1 MNTLALQFQLVKLR
15 NLNFQEIKMAKFAI
29 VGFYL
34 SINALLFIWLSF
46 KVIGVRR
53 SEQISIGDGDNQ
65 TLSHRM
71 RAQGNAAEY
80 MPIFFLLLG
89 AAATLSTP
97 PLALHIFGAAF
108 TIGRILHGYWF
119 LNPSKNLKPRITGM
133 MLTLGSISILGVG
146 LLAHSVVIMAG
157 GY

>member
-1 MNTLALQFQLVKLR
+1 
-15 NLNFQEIKMAKFAI
+15 MAKFAI

-34 SINALLFIWLSF
+34 SINALLFIWLSI

-53 SEQISIGDGDNQ
+53 GEQISIGDGDNK
-65 TLSHRM
+65 TLSHRV

-80 MPIFFLLLG
+80 MPIFFLLMV
-89 AAATLSTP
+89 AAAALATP
-97 PLALHIFGAAF
+97 PIALHVFGAAF

-119 LNPSKNLKPRITGM
+119 LNPSKNLKPRIAGM
-133 MLTLGSISILGVG
+133 MLTLASISILAIG
-146 LLAHSVVIMAG
+146 LLTHSVVIMAG

>member
-1 MNTLALQFQLVKLR
+1 
-15 NLNFQEIKMAKFAI
+15 MAKFAI

-34 SINALLFIWLSF
+34 SINALLFIWLCF

-53 SEQISIGDGDNQ
+53 SQQISIGDGDNKI
-65 TLSHRM
+65 LSHRM
-71 RAQGNAAEY
+71 RAQGNAGEY
-80 MPIFFLLLG
+80 MPIFFLLMA

-108 TIGRILHGYWF
+108 TIGRILHAYWF
-119 LNPSKNLKPRITGM
+119 LNPSKNMKPRVAGM
-133 MLTLGSISILGVG
+133 LLTLGSITILAAG
-146 LLAHSVVIMAG
+146 LLTHSAVIMAG